1 MKICVLGS
9 NSFSGFSFINYIN
22 KNLKK
27 RNIKI
32 YAFSRSKPKSS
43 KITDLN
49 YNNKNLIFNK
59 GDINKKNELLK
70 IIEVIKSKKIKFI
83 FNFASQSMVGESWDN
98 PLDWYKTNVYSTINL
113 VEKIKDLKIE
123 KFIQFTTPE
132 VYGTIE
138 GEKKETFTFYPSTPY
153 AVSRAASDMHLHI
166 LHRFKNFPVIF
177 TRASN
182 VYGNG
187 QDFYRLIPK
196 LFLYA
201 KNKKKFLLH
210 GNGSSV
216 RNFIHIDDVSSALLK
231 ILYRGKI
238 GHCYHLSGKNYN
250 SIKEIANKVYSLYK
264 LQPKNYLLFTKDR
277 IAKDKYYKLD
287 SNKIRKEL
295 NWNDDIA
302 LNQGL
307 NDFKLW
313 FEDLDI
319 DSEKIITEY
328 KHKK

>member
-27 RNIKI
+27 KNIKI

-98 PLDWYKTNVYSTINL
+98 PLDWYQTNVYSTINL

-138 GEKKETFTFYPSTPY
+138 GIKKETFNFYPSTPY

-216 RNFIHIDDVSSALLK
+216 RNFIHIDDVSSALIK

-238 GHCYHLSGKNYN
+238 GHCYHLSGKDYN
-250 SIKEIANKVYSLYK
+250 SIKEIANKVYGLYK

-295 NWNDDIA
+295 NWNDDMT

-319 DSEKIITEY
+319 DNEKIITEY